1 MKNFRG
7 PVKVG
12 AWLAALAAVGGIPGA
27 SGDTVYL
34 KSGKIYSGK
43 VLGFNDGAFEVEIE
57 GSTRRAPAI
66 YVDRV
71 EFSPAKPA
79 PPPAAPAPEF
89 PGPEAEPPA
98 AEPPAAAEP
107 PPPPAPPAARAVRS
121 AQLTL
126 TTHWQSRIGRG
137 NISLANTARLLSNC
151 GTPQIDLAAKPIV
164 LWKNVTY
171 LMPLLEAK
179 KALGLGSSSRSVM
192 TCAAFPADS
201 FFFHAFPGNY
211 EDGFN
216 QLFLITD
223 YANQVVGLQWQD
235 NTSRAE
241 RWFPEYTGLYSEEW
255 SLYNFVNDRKKGNSN
270 WLVGFYVCQGAKTI
284 MGYPPRTT
292 PINAPTG
299 INEGVVRVDSDLFSV
314 TRSQAYYYTC
324 TTDSKSR
331 ERNRLLLAQPIV
343 DLMLYIAQKSR

>member
-1 MKNFRG
+1 MKKGIG
-7 PVKVG
+7 PMKAG
-12 AWLAALAAVGGIPGA
+12 AGLMVLAAVLGIPGA
-27 SGDTVYL
+27 AGDTMYL
-34 KSGKIYSGK
+34 KSGKIYTGK
-43 VLGFNDGAFEVEIE
+43 ILGFNEGAFEMEIE
-57 GSTRRAPAI
+57 GATRRAPAI

-71 EFSPAKPA
+71 EFTAPEP
-79 PPPAAPAPEF
+79 PPPAEEMGWTEEVPE
-89 PGPEAEPPA
+89 PEAAVE
-98 AEPPAAAEP
+98 PAAAEP
-107 PPPPAPPAARAVRS
+107 APAAVCSGRLV
-121 AQLTL
+121 L

-137 NISLANTARLLSNC
+137 NISLANTARLLSGC

-164 LWKNVTY
+164 VWKNVSY
-171 LMPLLEAK
+171 LMPLQEAK
-179 KALGLGSSSRSVM
+179 KSLGLGSSSRSVM

-223 YANQVVGLQWQD
+223 YANQVVGVQLQD

-241 RWFPEYTGLYSEEW
+241 RWFPEYSGIYSEEW

-270 WLVGFYVCQGAKTI
+270 WLIGFYVCQGSKTI

-292 PINAPTG
+292 PLNAPTG
-299 INEGVVRVDSDLFSV
+299 VNEGVVRVDSDLFSI
-314 TRSQAYYYTC
+314 TRSQAYYYTS

-331 ERNRLLLAQPIV
+331 ERNRLLLAQPVV

>member
-1 MKNFRG
+1 
-7 PVKVG
+7 
-12 AWLAALAAVGGIPGA
+12 
-27 SGDTVYL
+27 
-34 KSGKIYSGK
+34 
-43 VLGFNDGAFEVEIE
+43 VEIE
-57 GSTRRAPAI
+57 GATRRAPAI

-71 EFSPAKPA
+71 EFSPAELATAPSPVA
-79 PPPAAPAPEF
+79 PEVPDFVEAPRPPPAEPPVAAEPAPAP
-89 PGPEAEPPA
+89 A
-98 AEPPAAAEP
+98 AI
-107 PPPPAPPAARAVRS
+107 RAVGS
-121 AQLTL
+121 AHLTL

-151 GTPQIDLAAKPIV
+151 GTPQIDLAAKSIV
-164 LWKNVTY
+164 VWKNVSY
-171 LMPLLEAK
+171 LMPLQQAK
-179 KALGLGSSSRSVM
+179 KSLGLGSSSRSVM

-223 YANQVVGLQWQD
+223 YANQVVGVQLQD

-241 RWFPEYTGLYSEEW
+241 RWFPEYPGTYSEEW

-270 WLVGFYVCQGAKTI
+270 WLVGFYVCQGSKTI
-284 MGYPPRTT
+284 TGYPPRTT
-292 PINAPTG
+292 PMSAPTG
-299 INEGVVRVDSDLFSV
+299 VNEGVVRVDSDLFSV
-314 TRSQAYYYTC
+314 TRSQAYYYTT

-331 ERNRLLLAQPIV
+331 ERNRLLLAQPVV